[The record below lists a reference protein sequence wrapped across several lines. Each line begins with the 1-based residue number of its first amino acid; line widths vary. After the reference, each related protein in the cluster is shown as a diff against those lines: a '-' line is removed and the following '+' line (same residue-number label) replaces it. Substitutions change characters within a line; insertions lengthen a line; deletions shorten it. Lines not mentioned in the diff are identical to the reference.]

1 MSKKSTALI
10 AALLAIIGIQGWLLF
25 QAKKPAD
32 KTSDIRASTIAVE
45 SRDPAIAQ
53 NADAGDLARMEA
65 RLSALEDSKI
75 AVPKSSQPDI
85 ILGSPEALAADQK
98 IAALLPK
105 GPMTQEEL
113 FLFQSQL
120 AQYAASDRAQL
131 SAAFARAINN
141 GQVQMAAEP

>member
-1 MSKKSTALI
+1 MPKTSTVLI
-10 AALLAIIGIQGWLLF
+10 AALLGVIGVQGWFLY

-32 KTSDIRASTIAVE
+32 KTSDAPVSISASE
-45 SRDPAIAQ
+45 PQHPAIVQ
-53 NADAGDLARMEA
+53 HADAGELARVEA
-65 RLSALEDSKI
+65 RLSALENNKPL
-75 AVPKSSQPDI
+75 APTPAQPDI
-85 ILGSPEALAADQK
+85 ILGSPEALAADRK

-120 AQYAASDRAQL
+120 AHYAASDRAQL

-141 GQVQMAAEP
+141 GQVQMATEP